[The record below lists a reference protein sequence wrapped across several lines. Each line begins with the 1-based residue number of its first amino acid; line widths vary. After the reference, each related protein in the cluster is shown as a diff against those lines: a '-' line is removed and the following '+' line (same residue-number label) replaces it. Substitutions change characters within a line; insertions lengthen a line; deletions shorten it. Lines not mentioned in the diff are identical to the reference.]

1 MISGRGASKAS
12 YQTLKIIWQKKPF
25 TFICFN
31 CVFGALPI
39 MESNEEIHLEYK
51 FSSCQTHH
59 WCFTLSDG
67 SNTKQSDNMY
77 FIAYNLTK
85 KWKSMLLYGTIRTF
99 ISDRKMVNSS
109 PAVTFCKLSVIKD
122 LSDKMYVIDIF
133 SVCNKFIL
141 HLPKA
146 PSDTDYSRL
155 SPATFRGAQAA
166 YVSERIFI
174 TEERHCTQT
183 LDLAWPTDTRAKA
196 TPLLQWQETMPE
208 H

>member
-1 MISGRGASKAS
+1 MKWS
-12 YQTLKIIWQKKPF
+12 Q
-25 TFICFN
+25 
-31 CVFGALPI
+31 
-39 MESNEEIHLEYK
+39 EIHLNHI
-51 FSSCQTHH
+51 FSFCQTHH

-85 KWKSMLLYGTIRTF
+85 WKSMLLYGTIRAF

-133 SVCNKFIL
+133 SVCSKFIL

-146 PSDTDYSRL
+146 PSDTDYGRLL
-155 SPATFRGAQAA
+155 SPATFRGAQATFI
-166 YVSERIFI
+166 SERTFI
-174 TEERHCTQT
+174 TEEMHYTQT
-183 LDLAWPTDTRAKA
+183 PDLAWPTDTR
-196 TPLLQWQETMPE
+196 E
-208 H
+208 